1 MKVIRHVSMV
11 LFAVLFAVLFSTV
24 ALAGDVRT
32 DYNHKVNFE
41 QFHTYSWGQVQTSD
55 PLWVPRIKHAVNQ
68 ALTEKG
74 WQEVPSGGEITV
86 MAVGSVHDQRQYQTF
101 YDGLG
106 PGGWGWGG
114 PGWGG
119 WGGWGGDTGI
129 STTNVENTPVGTL
142 VVDLYQNSDKQL
154 VWRGT
159 SSETLSDKTK
169 DNIKNLDKN
178 VDKMFKKFP
187 PKEKAEKG

>member
-1 MKVIRHVSMV
+1 MKVIRHISMV
-11 LFAVLFAVLFSTV
+11 LFTVFSAAFFTTAVLA
-24 ALAGDVRT
+24 ADVRT

-55 PLWVPRIKHAVNQ
+55 PLWVPRIKHAVDE
-68 ALTEKG
+68 ALTAKG
-74 WQEVPSGGEITV
+74 WQEVSSGGDITV

-101 YDGLG
+101 YSGLG
-106 PGGWGWGG
+106 PGWGWGR

-119 WGGWGGDTGI
+119 WGGWGGTGI

-142 VVDLYQNSDKQL
+142 VVDLYQSSDKQL

-159 SSETLSDKTK
+159 SSDTLSDKTEN
-169 DNIKNLDKN
+169 NIKNLHKN
-178 VDKMFKKFP
+178 VDKMFEKFP
-187 PKEKAEKG
+187 PKEKQEKG